1 MSNLYELTNNVS
13 ILLYTSQNNILL
25 RKKIGDN
32 ISRSKLLAMDFKQ
45 NLCGIIYDQIVY
57 YAYIDINNHLILRRV
72 TDSYPLYTKE
82 HFPCQIPP
90 QLRLVAFD
98 GKLVIFY
105 EEQADFDHKKLKG
118 IFPFLPM
125 SEIELKCQ
133 IPVSSDIYLLA
144 SKNEILINFESADG
158 NQNYSLS
165 KSMQISKLDSTFE
178 LKLILQEKDNEINKL
193 NAMLESAKSQYNNL
207 MDVANKYKNEAMKW
221 CNKFAGN

>member
-98 GKLVIFY
+98 GKLNIFY
-105 EEQADFDHKKLKG
+105 EEQADFDH
-118 IFPFLPM
+118 
-125 SEIELKCQ
+125 
-133 IPVSSDIYLLA
+133 
-144 SKNEILINFESADG
+144 
-158 NQNYSLS
+158 
-165 KSMQISKLDSTFE
+165 
-178 LKLILQEKDNEINKL
+178 
-193 NAMLESAKSQYNNL
+193 
-207 MDVANKYKNEAMKW
+207 
-221 CNKFAGN
+221 